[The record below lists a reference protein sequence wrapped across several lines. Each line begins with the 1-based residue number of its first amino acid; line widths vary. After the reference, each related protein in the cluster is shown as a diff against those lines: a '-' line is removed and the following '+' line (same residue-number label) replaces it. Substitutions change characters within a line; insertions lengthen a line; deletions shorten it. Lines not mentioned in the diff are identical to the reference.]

1 MTHDEKNMKGEK
13 MIKKFFSLS
22 LVLIISLVL
31 LQSASFASEGR
42 GQRMFD
48 QNLKKACGTN
58 GLEVAR
64 KHTQA
69 EWTKI
74 YESNG
79 LDAEMKLYCP
89 EAKPF
94 KDIYTKDVYEFFY
107 ALAKDSG
114 KVIGA
119 C

>member
-1 MTHDEKNMKGEK
+1 
-13 MIKKFFSLS
+13 
-22 LVLIISLVL
+22 
-31 LQSASFASEGR
+31 
-42 GQRMFD
+42 MFD
-48 QNLKKACGTN
+48 QNLKKSLVIYVKTK
-58 GLEVAR
+58 LAR

-94 KDIYTKDVYEFFY
+94 KDIYAKDVYEFFY

>member
-1 MTHDEKNMKGEK
+1 
-13 MIKKFFSLS
+13 MINKFFSLF
-22 LVLIISLVL
+22 VVAVISLVL
-31 LQSASFASEGR
+31 LPSASFASEGR

-64 KHTQA
+64 KHTQE

-74 YESNG
+74 YKSNG

>member
-1 MTHDEKNMKGEK
+1 MT
-13 MIKKFFSLS
+13 KKLLS
-22 LVLIISLVL
+22 LMMMLTISLVL
-31 LQSASFASEGR
+31 LESVSFASEGR
-42 GQRMFD
+42 GRRMFD
-48 QNLKKACGTN
+48 QNLKKACGVE

-79 LDAEMKLYCP
+79 LDAEMKLYCS

-94 KDIYTKDVYEFFY
+94 KNDDVKDVYEFFY

>member
-1 MTHDEKNMKGEK
+1 
-13 MIKKFFSLS
+13 MIKKFFGLS
-22 LVLIISLVL
+22 VVVIISLVL

-42 GQRMFD
+42 GQRIFD

-79 LDAEMKLYCP
+79 LNDEMKVYCP

>member
-1 MTHDEKNMKGEK
+1 VKGEK
-13 MIKKFFSLS
+13 MLKKFFSL
-22 LVLIISLVL
+22 LVVIAISLVL
-31 LQSASFASEGR
+31 FESASFGSEGR

-74 YESNG
+74 YESNS
-79 LDAEMKLYCP
+79 LDDEMKLYCP

-94 KDIYTKDVYEFFY
+94 KDIYAKDVYEFFY

>member
-1 MTHDEKNMKGEK
+1 
-13 MIKKFFSLS
+13 MIKKFFGLS
-22 LVLIISLVL
+22 VVVIISLVL

-74 YESNG
+74 YESNR
-79 LDAEMKLYCP
+79 LDDEMKVYCP

>member
-1 MTHDEKNMKGEK
+1 
-13 MIKKFFSLS
+13 MIKKLFRLA
-22 LVLIISLVL
+22 VILIISLVML
-31 LQSASFASEGR
+31 ESTSFASEGR

-74 YESNG
+74 YENNG

-94 KDIYTKDVYEFFY
+94 KDIYAKDVYEFFY